1 MKKRSKKSLIL
12 LVSVLVLAFVS
23 VSGVLAYLSAQTGS
37 VVNTFTPSSVT
48 VKVTEDPFT
57 PGESTTKTKVAV
69 KNTGD
74 TEAYIRAAV
83 VVTWQDAEGNIYGKA
98 PVAGTD
104 YAITFDLST
113 GWVKSSDGFYYWNMP
128 VAPGASTGVL
138 ISECT
143 VLAAAPADGYTLHVE
158 ILGSGIQSKP
168 ASVVT
173 TEWASGVQSV
183 SENDGALSIK
193 Q

>member
-23 VSGVLAYLSAQTGS
+23 VSGVLAYLTARTEP
-37 VVNTFTPSSVT
+37 VENTFTPSEITTT
-48 VKVTEDPFT
+48 VEENFD
-57 PGESTTKTKVAV
+57 GEV
-69 KNTGD
+69 KSNVMIQNTGD
-74 TEAYIRAAV
+74 TDAYIRAAV
-83 VVTWQDAEGNIYGKA
+83 VVTWQNAEGNVYGKA
-98 PVAGTD
+98 PVEGTD
-104 YAITFDLST
+104 YAITFDLSN
-113 GWVKSSDGFYYWNMP
+113 GWVKSSDGFYYWTKP
-128 VAPGASTGVL
+128 VAKDAFTGVL

-168 ASVVT
+168 ASVIT

>member
-12 LVSVLVLAFVS
+12 LVSVLMLAFVS
-23 VSGVLAYLSAQTGS
+23 VSGVLAYLTARTEP
-37 VVNTFTPSSVT
+37 VENTFTPSAVT
-48 VKVTEDPFT
+48 TAVTEYFD
-57 PGESTTKTKVAV
+57 GEV
-69 KNTGD
+69 KSNVKIQNTGD

-83 VVTWQDAEGNIYGKA
+83 VVTWQDAEGNVYGKA

-104 YAITFDLST
+104 YAITFDFGA

-128 VAPGASTGVL
+128 VAPGAFTGVL
-138 ISECT
+138 ISECS

-168 ASVVT
+168 ADVVT

-183 SENDGALSIK
+183 SENGGALSIK